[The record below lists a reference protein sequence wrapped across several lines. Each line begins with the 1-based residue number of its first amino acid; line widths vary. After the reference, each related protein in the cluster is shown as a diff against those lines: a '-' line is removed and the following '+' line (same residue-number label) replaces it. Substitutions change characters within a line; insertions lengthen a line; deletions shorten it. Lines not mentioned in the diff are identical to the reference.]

1 MRSPRSRVIST
12 AATPLPRTPT
22 PTLKTLFAVRL
33 SVVTW
38 VASTPADQTTI
49 AWYGSSTHSR
59 NIRMLESNPTSMPP
73 PSLLSRTIGNLAM
86 TTISGTVSHQ
96 YHSTAGPAMT
106 WDPALTNSITPA
118 TSTPRSNHRLR
129 DADRAANHFAMS
141 PPDHAMTDL
150 YQYRGISGCGWIY
163 FPLALGIGFSASARG
178 WTLPVARRRA
188 GTAGPRGS
196 PRATRGAR
204 HTPARSCVA
213 RECAAGGCSTTAT
226 TSPRQCNPS
235 RSRSEACGNGSPGAG
250 TGLDRARTEP
260 DDHGGSRPA
269 PHDEPTRR
277 RRPRKRSLRVLHEEH
292 GVANGLRETVPLD
305 FERVWTS
312 GAQRAGCRGS
322 SGPSSARTP
331 ESGSKQSGPPVS
343 GAAPALAMTTAM

>member
-1 MRSPRSRVIST
+1 MRSPRSKVISP

-59 NIRMLESNPTSMPP
+59 NIRMVESNPTSMPP

-106 WDPALTNSITPA
+106 WAPALTNSIMPA

-129 DADRAANHFAMS
+129 DANRAANHFAMS
-141 PPDHAMTDL
+141 PPDRAMTDL

-163 FPLALGIGFSASARG
+163 FPLALGVGFSASARCLDFPLALG
-178 WTLPVARRRA
+178 GGLCQSLDVAQELPGREEVRERFAVRVTRQPGLASLGSVQPGVVPRQRPRRLGSA
-188 GTAGPRGS
+188 TPRG
-196 PRATRGAR
+196 AGQR
-204 HTPARSCVA
+204 HAETVALAPEPA
-213 RECAAGGCSTTAT
+213 STG
-226 TSPRQCNPS
+226 Q
-235 RSRSEACGNGSPGAG
+235 
-250 TGLDRARTEP
+250 RTEP

-277 RRPRKRSLRVLHEEH
+277 RRPRKHSLRVLHEER
-292 GVANGLRETVPLD
+292 GVANGLRETLPLD
-305 FERVWTS
+305 FQRVWTS

-331 ESGSKQSGPPVS
+331 ESGSK
-343 GAAPALAMTTAM
+343 

>member
-1 MRSPRSRVIST
+1 MRSPRSRVISP

-38 VASTPADQTTI
+38 VARTPADQTTI
-49 AWYGSSTHSR
+49 AWYGSSTQSR

-106 WDPALTNSITPA
+106 WDPALTNSIMPA

-129 DADRAANHFAMS
+129 DANRAANHFAMS
-141 PPDHAMTDL
+141 PPDPAMKDL

-163 FPLALGIGFSASARG
+163 FPLALGIGLSASARC
-178 WTLPVARRRA
+178 WTLQVARRRA
-188 GTAGPRGS
+188 ETAGPRGS
-196 PRATRGAR
+196 PPATRGAR

-277 RRPRKRSLRVLHEEH
+277 RRPRKRSLRVLHEVR

-305 FERVWTS
+305 FSVSGPAALSAPDDADPPDPRAPERPS
-312 GAQRAGCRGS
+312 RGRSNRAGPRP
-322 SGPSSARTP
+322 GPHRRWP
-331 ESGSKQSGPPVS
+331 
-343 GAAPALAMTTAM
+343 